1 VSGPASSPSGRGGVP
16 RRGLVDAAVRRV
28 LETLSAADLAEVA
41 AGRARLD
48 VQSVPRPD
56 PAQLGLYG
64 DPPPRPRRQPAAPV
78 PARDHGVDIAAA
90 VMRVNELATPQ
101 AVEEYLRDPRFTV
114 PVLRQLARALGPTVL
129 ATGRTK
135 SDVRRDIV
143 AGTAGFRTRSAAMSG
158 GAWN

>member
-1 VSGPASSPSGRGGVP
+1 MTAP
-16 RRGLVDAAVRRV
+16 RSRLLDTAVRRV
-28 LETLSAADLAEVA
+28 LESLPAADLADVA

-48 VQSVPRPD
+48 VRPVPRPD

-64 DPPPRPRRQPAAPV
+64 DPPPHPRRQPATPV
-78 PARDHGVDIAAA
+78 PARDHGADRGVDIAAA
-90 VMRVNELATPQ
+90 VARVNELATPQ
-101 AVEEYLRDPRFTV
+101 AVEGYLRDARFTV

-135 SDVRRDIV
+135 ADVRRDIV